1 MHHMTHDEAAARAQV
16 NARIWTLAL
25 SRNAELGMMPFLM
38 VSAVRAPTVMA
49 PSISNIVPN
58 IIACLY
64 EIDLD
69 ETLVAQALATSSI
82 SNWLE
87 PVAAFCLK

>member
-1 MHHMTHDEAAARAQV
+1 MHHMTHEEAAARAQV
-16 NARIWTLAL
+16 NASIWTPASPL
-25 SRNAELGMMPFLM
+25 NAELGMIPFLI
-38 VSAVRAPTVMA
+38 VSAVRAPTVIA

-69 ETLVAQALATSSI
+69 ETLVAQAFATSSNKTI
-82 SNWLE
+82 NLSVRNTQT
-87 PVAAFCLK
+87 K